1 MWQRKPNKA
10 DPSRFRRIWDTFGL
24 AVRRSREHCE
34 APPQPPMR
42 NGYLLCAHFGS
53 TQAMA
58 QQQHLYL
65 VDGSSYIF
73 RAYHRL
79 PPLTD
84 PEGTPVGAVY
94 GYTTMLWKLADD
106 LNAADGP
113 THLAVILDKDSTS
126 FRNEIY
132 PEYKANRP
140 EPPEDLRPQFPLIR
154 DATRAFSLPCIEEQG
169 LEADD
174 LIASYARAAQREGW
188 NVTIVSSDKDLMQLI
203 GEENGA
209 RIDML
214 DTMKSQRIYI
224 EEVEDKFGVGPGL
237 VGDVLA
243 LMGDSV
249 DNIPGIYGI
258 GPKTASKLIAEHGSL
273 AAALDSAPDM
283 KKSKL
288 KERLLEGRDD
298 AELSRV
304 LVTLK
309 EDCELPIALVD
320 MKIEKIPEAPLAAFL
335 EKHGFT
341 SLLKRLGN
349 GHGSPERA
357 NNLDPAGKK
366 RAGDRGTS
374 DGNRQPLPEAPEVDR
389 SAYETVQTLERL
401 EEWIARA
408 YAARLVAV
416 DTETSSLDA
425 MQAELVGVSLALGP
439 NDACYIPLAH
449 GGGDMF
455 AEKPEQVPFGA
466 ALEALRPL
474 LEDDAVLK
482 VFQNGKYDLNV
493 LARVGIAVAP
503 IEDTMVMSFD
513 LDAGRGEGMGGGH
526 GMDELSE
533 RHLMHT
539 PLAFKDVCGSGRK
552 AIPFGEVPLAR
563 ATEYAAEDADV
574 TLRLY
579 RLLKPRLAEE
589 GGTKVYERV
598 DRPLIPVVAA
608 MEREGIKVDR
618 ARLAGLSEKFSTE
631 TAALEKEIHEIA
643 GHEFAVGS
651 PKQLGE
657 VLFEKMG
664 FKGGK
669 KGKSGQYSTDQSVL
683 ENLAREE
690 AAKPI
695 ADKVLEWRHLTKLR
709 STYTDA
715 LQEAINPD
723 TGRVHTSYS
732 LVGAQTGRLSS
743 TDPNLQNIPIR
754 TAIGRTIREAFVAEQ
769 GNVLLAADY
778 SQIEL
783 RLAAHMADVGT
794 LKEAFANGE
803 DIHARTAT
811 EMFGEVTRDTRARA
825 KTINFAILYGIS
837 RWGLAG
843 RLEVDP
849 DEAQDMIDTY
859 FQRFPGIQ
867 RYIMETLE
875 TVRERGYSE
884 TLFGRKTWFPRI
896 KSKNQ
901 AERQGSERAAINA
914 PIQGTSADIIKRAMA
929 RMLPALSDAGLGHVR
944 MLLQVHDE
952 LVFELPESDVSEAS
966 PVIERVMAQAALPA
980 VRLDVPLAIDIGT
993 GASWDAAH

>member
-1 MWQRKPNKA
+1 MSEQN
-10 DPSRFRRIWDTFGL
+10 
-24 AVRRSREHCE
+24 
-34 APPQPPMR
+34 
-42 NGYLLCAHFGS
+42 
-53 TQAMA
+53 
-58 QQQHLYL
+58 HLYL

-79 PPLTD
+79 PPLTN

-106 LNAADGP
+106 LDQAEGP
-113 THLAVILDKDSTS
+113 THLAVILDKDSKS

-174 LIASYARAAQREGW
+174 LIASYAREAQRQGW
-188 NVTIVSSDKDLMQLI
+188 NVTIVSSDKDLMQLV
-203 GEENGA
+203 GEVDGA

-214 DTMKSQRIYI
+214 DTMKSARIYI
-224 EEVEDKFGVGPGL
+224 PEVEEKFGVAPEL

-249 DNIPGIYGI
+249 DNIPGIYGV
-258 GPKTASKLIAEHGSL
+258 GPKTASKLIAAHGSL
-273 AAALDSAPDM
+273 TAALDQAPDM

-288 KERLLEGRDD
+288 KERLIEGRED
-298 AELSRV
+298 AEMSRV
-304 LVTLK
+304 LVPLK
-309 EDCELPIALVD
+309 EDCDLPVSIED
-320 MKIEKIPEAPLAAFL
+320 MKLQAIPEEPLADFL
-335 EKHGFT
+335 QHHGFT
-341 SLLKRLGN
+341 SLLKRLGT
-349 GHGSPERA
+349 GSGSPERA
-357 NNLDPAGKK
+357 NNLHPAKADT
-366 RAGDRGTS
+366 AGDAGTAT
-374 DGNRQPLPEAPEVDR
+374 GARQPLPEMPKVDR
-389 SAYETVQTLERL
+389 SAYATVQKLADL
-401 EEWIARA
+401 EEWIRRARA
-408 YAARLVAV
+408 TRLVAV
-416 DTETSSLDA
+416 ETETASLDA
-425 MQAELVGVSLALGP
+425 MQADLVGGSLALGP

-449 GGGDMF
+449 GGTDLL
-455 AEKPEQVPFGA
+455 ADKPEQIELDD
-466 ALEALRPL
+466 ALAALRPL
-474 LEDDAVLK
+474 LADDAVLK

-493 LARVGIAVAP
+493 LARYGVDVHP
-503 IEDTMVMSFD
+503 IEDTMVMSFA

-533 RHLMHT
+533 RHLGHT
-539 PLAFKDVCGSGRK
+539 PLSFKDVCGTGKK
-552 AIPFGEVPLAR
+552 AIPFGEVPLDR

-579 RLLKPRLAEE
+579 RHLKPRLSEE
-589 GGTKVYERV
+589 GGTRVYERV
-598 DRPLIPVVAA
+598 DRPLIPAVAQ

-618 ARLAGLSEKFSTE
+618 AQLARLSEEFATT
-631 TAALEKEIHEIA
+631 TASLESEIHEIA
-643 GHEFAVGS
+643 GQDFAVGS

-657 VLFEKMG
+657 ILFDKMG

-669 KGKSGQYSTDQSVL
+669 KGKSGAYSTDQSTL
-683 ENLAREE
+683 EKLSADP
-690 AAKPI
+690 AAAPI
-695 ADKVLEWRHLTKLR
+695 SKKVLEWRHLSKLK

-715 LQEAINPD
+715 LQNQINPQ

-754 TAIGRTIREAFVAEQ
+754 TEIGRTIRQAFVPEE
-769 GNVLLAADY
+769 GNTLLAADY

-783 RLAAHMADVGT
+783 RLAAHMAQVDT

-803 DIHARTAT
+803 DIHSRTAT

-843 RLEVDP
+843 RLEVEP

-875 TVRERGYSE
+875 TVREQGYSQ

-929 RMLPALSDAGLGHVR
+929 RMLPALRDAGLGDVR

-952 LVFELPESDVSEAS
+952 LVFELPQGDVAAAS
-966 PVIERVMAQAALPA
+966 PIIERVMAEAALPSIT
-980 VRLDVPLAIDIGT
+980 LDVPLGIDIGT
-993 GASWDAAH
+993 GESWDAAH

>member
-1 MWQRKPNKA
+1 MGQ
-10 DPSRFRRIWDTFGL
+10 T
-24 AVRRSREHCE
+24 
-34 APPQPPMR
+34 R
-42 NGYLLCAHFGS
+42 N
-53 TQAMA
+53 
-58 QQQHLYL
+58 HLYL

-94 GYTTMLWKLADD
+94 GYTTMLWKLAED
-106 LNAADGP
+106 LDAADGP
-113 THLAVILDKDSTS
+113 THLAVILDKDSKS

-154 DATRAFSLPCIEEQG
+154 DATRAFSLPCIEEAG

-174 LIASYARAAQREGW
+174 LIASYSREAQRKGW
-188 NVTIVSSDKDLMQLI
+188 DVTIVSSDKDLMQLV
-203 GEENGA
+203 GEVDGA

-214 DTMKSQRIYI
+214 DTMKSQRLYI
-224 EEVEDKFGVGPGL
+224 PEVEAKFGVGPEL

-273 AAALDSAPDM
+273 AAALDHAPEM

-288 KERLLEGRDD
+288 KERLIEGRAD
-298 AELSRV
+298 AEMSRV

-309 EDCELPIALVD
+309 EDCDLPQPIEE
-320 MKIEKIPEAPLAAFL
+320 MKLSKVPPEPLAAFL

-341 SLLKRLGN
+341 SLLRRLGN
-349 GHGSPERA
+349 GHGSPERP
-357 NNLDPAGKK
+357 NNLDPVGEK
-366 RAGDRGTS
+366 RAGEDGTAE
-374 DGNRQPLPEAPEVDR
+374 GNRQPPPEMPAVDR
-389 SAYETVQTLERL
+389 SAYETVQTMDALER
-401 EEWIARA
+401 WIERAR
-408 YAARLVAV
+408 AARLVAV

-425 MQAELVGVSLALGP
+425 MQADLVGVSLAVGP
-439 NDACYIPLAH
+439 NEACYVPLAH
-449 GGGDMF
+449 GSADMF
-455 AEKPEQVPFGA
+455 AEKPQQVERDA
-466 ALEALRPL
+466 ALAALGRLLADEA
-474 LEDDAVLK
+474 VIK

-493 LARVGIAVAP
+493 LARHGVTVSP
-503 IEDTMVMSFD
+503 VEDTMIISFA
-513 LDAGRGEGMGGGH
+513 LDAGRSEDGIGGGH
-526 GMDELSE
+526 GMDELCQ
-533 RHLMHT
+533 RHLAHT
-539 PLAFKDVCGSGRK
+539 AIAYKDVCGTGKK
-552 AIPFGEVPLAR
+552 AIPFGEVPLDR
-563 ATEYAAEDADV
+563 ATEYAAEDADI
-574 TLRLY
+574 TWRLY
-579 RLLKPRLAEE
+579 TLLKPRLAVE
-589 GGTKVYERV
+589 GGSRIYERV
-598 DRPLIPVVAA
+598 DRPLIPVVAG

-618 ARLAGLSEKFSTE
+618 ARLAKLSEEFAKE
-631 TAALEKEIHEIA
+631 IGRLEGEIHEAA
-643 GHEFAVGS
+643 GQEFTVGS

-657 VLFEKMG
+657 ILFDKLG
-664 FKGGK
+664 YKGGR
-669 KGKSGQYSTDQSVL
+669 KGKSGQYSTDVSVL
-683 ENLAREE
+683 EKLAAEG
-690 AAKPI
+690 API
-695 ADKVLEWRHLTKLR
+695 ARLVLEWRQLSKLK

-715 LQEAINPD
+715 LQAAINPA

-743 TDPNLQNIPIR
+743 TDPNLQNIPVR
-754 TAIGRTIREAFVAEQ
+754 TAIGRQIREAFVPEE

-783 RLAAHMADVGT
+783 RLAAHMADVDT
-794 LKEAFANGE
+794 LKQAFANGE

-867 RYIMETLE
+867 RYIAETLE
-875 TVRERGYSE
+875 TVRERGYSQ

-896 KSKNQ
+896 NSKNQ

-914 PIQGTSADIIKRAMA
+914 PIQGTSADIIKRAMV
-929 RMLPALSDAGLGHVR
+929 RMLPALRDAGLPDVR

-952 LVFELPESDVSEAS
+952 LVFELPESDVAAAS
-966 PVIERVMAQAALPA
+966 PVIERVMAEAALPS
-980 VRLDVPLAIDIGT
+980 VKLDVPLGVEIGT